1 MKMFTIAK
9 NHWPVICCR
18 TCSWIWFW
26 FSSA

>member
-9 NHWPVICCR
+9 NHWPVICWLTCR
-18 TCSWIWFW
+18 RIWFW

>member
-9 NHWPVICCR
+9 NHCPVICWR
-18 TCSWIWFW
+18 TCRLIWFW